1 MKTESL
7 IEILAADRTVPT
19 MPLSRALLL
28 GLLPA
33 VAVSLL
39 LYSAVLGLRHHLLAQ
54 IAEPRLL
61 FKIVFP
67 FAVGVCAF
75 PMVLRLVRP
84 GADVRRYGWLLIL
97 LALVLVVAVVSELLV
112 VPPEHW
118 EASWIG
124 HNARFCL
131 VMIPGL
137 SFAPLLAT
145 LIVLKR
151 GAPTNP
157 TLAGAGAGLLAAAI
171 GATLYATHCPDD
183 SPLFVA
189 SWYGL
194 ATLAVVVI
202 GSIAGSKWLRW

>member
-7 IEILAADRTVPT
+7 IQTLAADQTRPT
-19 MPLSRALLL
+19 LSLSSALLL

-33 VAVSLL
+33 VAFSLL
-39 LYSAVLGLRHHLLAQ
+39 LYAAILGPRHHLLAQ

-67 FAVGVCAF
+67 CAVGACAF
-75 PMVLRLVRP
+75 PMVLRLARP
-84 GADVRRYGWLLIL
+84 GANPRPYGRLLL
-97 LALVLVVAVVSELLV
+97 LLV
-112 VPPEHW
+112 VVLVAAVASELMVVPPAHW

-131 VMIPGL
+131 VVIPAL
-137 SFAPLLAT
+137 SFAPLLAA

-157 TLAGAGAGLLAAAI
+157 ALAGAGAGLLAAAI

-194 ATLAVVVI
+194 ATLVVVII

>member
-39 LYSAVLGLRHHLLAQ
+39 LYAAVLGPRHHLLAQ

-84 GADVRRYGWLLIL
+84 GANARRYRRLLLL
-97 LALVLVVAVVSELLV
+97 LALVLIAAVASELMV
-112 VPPEHW
+112 VPPARW

-194 ATLAVVVI
+194 ATLVVVII